1 MKQINEENLDIALVI
16 GSVVCRE
23 LGICCEKR
31 GRIIF
36 QIYEKLEELKSANPV
51 TTEVA
56 DISDSSQVKRNHQI
70 FQTLRIN
77 LRIFSSILDLD
88 VFWTK

>member
-56 DISDSSQVKRNHQI
+56 DISDSSQVEEKSSD
-70 FQTLRIN
+70 
-77 LRIFSSILDLD
+77 FSDL
-88 VFWTK
+88 TN